1 MTKIPPF
8 ILLFCLAVISYGQ
21 PQITLDKTS
30 KFNLYYKVI
39 NQADSLRLN
48 GNYAA
53 ADSLYEHAFKQ
64 VEKPFKHDCVH
75 AFENALDINK
85 TKALSYL
92 KKGCDL
98 GVLKKQMHENTFFE
112 RLSKKEQSGV
122 YQWIKKADIPK
133 NDSLVRVI
141 NKMVKADQKARV
153 FWTDWLKWEKQVK
166 IMDKVDRPNAIHLL
180 QICQKMGWPGF
191 SQLGDNT
198 LNRYRVE
205 DVSLLILHFSKDEFS
220 QLLPYMIK
228 AVENGEMYPYQLA
241 RCTDYLYMGT
251 ESDSAGY
258 RVLEVKQL
266 YGTMYSGNEIIPFGS
281 IDEVNARRR
290 AIGLGCIENYSMERN
305 LTLPTVEK
313 NRYTSPK

>member
-1 MTKIPPF
+1 M
-8 ILLFCLAVISYGQ
+8 ILFFCCAFISYGQ
-21 PQITLDKTS
+21 PSINLDKTS
-30 KFNLYYKVI
+30 PFIRYYEAI
-39 NQADSLRLN
+39 NRADSLRLHGSN
-48 GNYAA
+48 GA
-53 ADSLYEHAFKQ
+53 ADALYAQAFKQ

-75 AFENALDINK
+75 AFENALGIDK
-85 TKALSYL
+85 TKALTYL

-98 GVLKKQMHENTFFE
+98 GVLKKQMRENSFFE
-112 RLSKKEQSGV
+112 SLSKKEQSNA

-166 IMDKVDRPNAIHLL
+166 IMDKADRPNAAHLL

-191 SQLGDNT
+191 SLIGDNT
-198 LNRYRVE
+198 LNQYRVE
-205 DVSLLILHFSKDEFS
+205 DVSLLILHFSKEEYS
-220 QLLPYMIK
+220 RLLPYMIK
-228 AVENGEMYPYQLA
+228 AVEDGEMYPYQLA

-258 RVLEVKQL
+258 RVLEIKQL

-281 IDEVNARRR
+281 IEEVNARRR
-290 AIGLGCIENYSMERN
+290 AIGLGSIENYCMERN

-313 NRYTSPK
+313 NRYISPK